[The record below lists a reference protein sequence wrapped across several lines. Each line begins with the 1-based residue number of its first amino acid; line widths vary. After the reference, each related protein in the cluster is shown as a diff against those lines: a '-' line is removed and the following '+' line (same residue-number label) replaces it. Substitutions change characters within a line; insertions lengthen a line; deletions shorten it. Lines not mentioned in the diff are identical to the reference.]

1 MPSDS
6 LFLGKSGSSSLNHIL
21 YHGTCKVPVHA
32 VLGTCGTGTCGTRY
46 SGMKQVLMADA
57 ARLVESVVRYALYPP
72 STPALS
78 WVVEAMSSCAVVL
91 YRVRRGRGAKDSGA
105 VLEEWGAG
113 KWFGDDVGEV
123 VSGGVFD
130 EEDSF
135 ALLGEVDHGV
145 LGSDPFQFGRDA
157 LAAGA
162 VDEDAGVGVDGG
174 RSSGCEAK
182 PTEEVSE
189 SDYGFCALNQLAQLC
204 SARGVAGIGRQVP

>member
-113 KWFGDDVGEV
+113 KWFGDDVGEIIGSRELNEV
-123 VSGGVFD
+123 YGVGRFRASDHGVAGSYPFRFIRDAAASRSVDKDPGVGEYCGWAVGWEAEFAEEDAEAEDSFRATDGLEKLGGSGGV
-130 EEDSF
+130 
-135 ALLGEVDHGV
+135 A
-145 LGSDPFQFGRDA
+145 
-157 LAAGA
+157 
-162 VDEDAGVGVDGG
+162 DGG
-174 RSSGCEAK
+174 W
-182 PTEEVSE
+182 
-189 SDYGFCALNQLAQLC
+189 
-204 SARGVAGIGRQVP
+204 

>member
-32 VLGTCGTGTCGTRY
+32 VLGTCSTGTCGTRY

-78 WVVEAMSSCAVVL
+78 WVVEAMSSCAVGL
-91 YRVRRGRGAKDSGA
+91 CGVRRGRGAKDRGA

-123 VSGGVFD
+123 VGSWELNEVYGVGRFRA
-130 EEDSF
+130 S
-135 ALLGEVDHGV
+135 DHGV
-145 LGSDPFQFGRDA
+145 AGSHPF
-157 LAAGA
+157 
-162 VDEDAGVGVDGG
+162 
-174 RSSGCEAK
+174 
-182 PTEEVSE
+182 
-189 SDYGFCALNQLAQLC
+189 
-204 SARGVAGIGRQVP
+204 

>member
-78 WVVEAMSSCAVVL
+78 WVVEAMSSCAV
-91 YRVRRGRGAKDSGA
+91 
-105 VLEEWGAG
+105 
-113 KWFGDDVGEV
+113 
-123 VSGGVFD
+123 
-130 EEDSF
+130 
-135 ALLGEVDHGV
+135 
-145 LGSDPFQFGRDA
+145 
-157 LAAGA
+157 
-162 VDEDAGVGVDGG
+162 
-174 RSSGCEAK
+174 
-182 PTEEVSE
+182 T
-189 SDYGFCALNQLAQLC
+189 
-204 SARGVAGIGRQVP
+204 